1 MMFSVCLPI
10 SRITA
15 PFFIR
20 LQANVFG
27 RKRWHPVVCV
37 QCVARQTRVKLDAKM
52 KEETPEKVPRAL
64 DALVVLAFV
73 FTSLI
78 VSLG

>member
-1 MMFSVCLPI
+1 M
-10 SRITA
+10 
-15 PFFIR
+15 
-20 LQANVFG
+20 
-27 RKRWHPVVCV
+27 
-37 QCVARQTRVKLDAKM
+37 KLDAKM